1 MAAIAGTMAVDSEAL
16 RVRPGLLARD
26 EKALFLEEAP
36 PRQVLQAV
44 ALPAD
49 LAATALLQVLE
60 VLAGAAHLTG
70 QGTQDGG
77 LSAQE
82 VPATRVLP
90 EVLPAAPL
98 AAGGRMGAEA
108 APLAA
113 GVRMGAGAARL
124 AEGEVAVPEVPSGAE
139 EVPWAAAGA
148 DNFICF
154 IDRRLRLK

>member
-1 MAAIAGTMAVDSEAL
+1 MAPTEAIAGTTAADSEAL
-16 RVRPGLLARD
+16 RVRPGLLAPD

-49 LAATALLQVLE
+49 LAVAALLQVLE
-60 VLAGAAHLTG
+60 VLVGATQLMG
-70 QGTQDGG
+70 RGTQDGG

-98 AAGGRMGAEA
+98 AAG
-108 APLAA
+108 
-113 GVRMGAGAARL
+113 VRMGAGAARL
-124 AEGEVAVPEVPSGAE
+124 AEGEAAVPEAPSGAE
-139 EVPWAAAGA
+139 EAPLAAAGV
-148 DNFICF
+148 DNFIYF

>member
-1 MAAIAGTMAVDSEAL
+1 MDPTEAIAGTTAADLETL
-16 RVRPGLLARD
+16 RVRPGLLALD
-26 EKALFLEEAP
+26 EEALFLEEAP

-49 LAATALLQVLE
+49 LAVAALLQVLE
-60 VLAGAAHLTG
+60 VLAGATHLTG
-70 QGTQDGG
+70 QGIQDGG

-90 EVLPAAPL
+90 EVLPAALL
-98 AAGGRMGAEA
+98 AAV
-108 APLAA
+108 
-113 GVRMGAGAARL
+113 VRMGAGAARL
-124 AEGEVAVPEVPSGAE
+124 AEGEAAVPEVPSGAE
-139 EVPWAAAGA
+139 EVPLAAAGA